1 MEELLDYLWPLFW
14 LKLFLGYKLELVFQ
28 VFSVSQ
34 KRDSF
39 PLLYIL
45 SIMDKAIIA
54 LKRCKITLLNIKIT
68 IPS

>member
-1 MEELLDYLWPLFW
+1 MEELLGSLWPLSW

-28 VFSVSQ
+28 VFSVSP

-45 SIMDKAIIA
+45 SIIDKAIIA
-54 LKRCKITLLNIKIT
+54 LKDAK
-68 IPS
+68 